1 MKTLYESILD
11 DEDILVDKI
20 IKTHSNWLLVLKEL
34 MITGA
39 PEKDILEFLNNS
51 KPIENI
57 IKGLFNNTK
66 NVYWEVSKKDGISI
80 CRLYDGSIRNINKS
94 SCPILIK
101 QINSKTIVISFS
113 SYNSLLKSV
122 ANNINKNVF
131 DNLKNLFVFFGA
143 KYVSNSKSMLYIKK
157 PIKIT

>member
-11 DEDILVDKI
+11 NEDILISD

-34 MITGA
+34 MITDA

-66 NVYWEVSKKDGISI
+66 NVYWEVSKKDGMSI
-80 CRLYDGSIRNINKS
+80 CQLYSGSVRNINKS

-101 QINSKTIVISFS
+101 QINSKIIVISFS
-113 SYNSLLKSV
+113 PYNDLLKSV

-131 DNLKNLFVFFGA
+131 DNLKNLFVYFGA
-143 KYVSNSKSMLYIKK
+143 KYVSNSKLTLYI
-157 PIKIT
+157 

>member
-11 DEDILVDKI
+11 DEDVLVDKI

-34 MITGA
+34 MIADA

-66 NVYWEVSKKDGISI
+66 NVYWEVSKKDGMNI
-80 CRLYDGSIRNINKS
+80 CRLYDGSIRSINKS
-94 SCPILIK
+94 SCPIRIK
-101 QINSKTIVISFS
+101 QINSRIIVISFS
-113 SYNSLLKSV
+113 PYNDLLKSV

-131 DNLKNLFVFFGA
+131 DNLKNLFMHFGA
-143 KYVSNSKSMLYIKK
+143 KYVSNSKLMLYI
-157 PIKIT
+157 

>member
-1 MKTLYESILD
+1 MKTLYETILD
-11 DEDILVDKI
+11 DEDILISD
-20 IKTHSNWLLVLKEL
+20 IKTHSNWLLALKEL
-34 MITGA
+34 MITDA

-66 NVYWEVSKKDGISI
+66 NVYWEVSKKDGMSI
-80 CRLYDGSIRNINKS
+80 CQLYSGSVRSINKS

-101 QINSKTIVISFS
+101 QINSKIIVISFS
-113 SYNSLLKSV
+113 PYNDLLKSV

-131 DNLKNLFVFFGA
+131 DNLKNLFVYFGA
-143 KYVSNSKSMLYIKK
+143 KYASNSKSMLYI
-157 PIKIT
+157 